1 MQVKQ
6 DYEQDYEEEPQV
18 KRTGRRSDCPINFAL
33 QIFGDTWSLLVIR
46 DLMFTDRRTYSE
58 FLSAEEGIATNILAT
73 RLNQLQAT
81 GLIRRRGRGRSAT
94 YGLTEKGLDLLPAML
109 ELISWSAR
117 YDARTA
123 APPAFVTR
131 IRTERK
137 TLADE
142 LRAGLKRRHG
152 L

>member
-1 MQVKQ
+1 MQVK
-6 DYEQDYEEEPQV
+6 QDYEEEPQV

-109 ELISWSAR
+109 EIISWSAR

-137 TLADE
+137 TLVDQ

>member
-1 MQVKQ
+1 MQVK
-6 DYEQDYEEEPQV
+6 QDYEEEPQV

-46 DLMFTDRRTYSE
+46 DLMFTDRGTYSE
-58 FLSAEEGIATNILAT
+58 FLNAEEGIATNILAT

-123 APPAFVTR
+123 APPAFVAR